1 MPRDTPA
8 GSIQSYHVSVQRE
21 LRTGLFVDVA
31 YVGNQ
36 ARNLAMLADIN
47 QARPPLPGENAN
59 ATLAARRPIQG
70 YGTISAVLPEAFSN
84 YNALQAKVEYRM
96 GSSLYLLNSFTWSK
110 AIDNVAQV
118 LEDPSGNTG
127 TPQNVYDIDND
138 RGLSGYDV
146 PLLNVTSFVWELPVG
161 QDRRFGSG
169 MGPLMNAVLGGW
181 QLSGILTMR
190 SGRAV
195 NLRYN
200 TSGPTAVTSGLPSFL
215 GGVAL
220 RPNIIGDPMTP
231 EADRSID
238 NYFNRDTVLL
248 PTATEP
254 FGNAGRNIVRGY
266 PYYQLDMGVQKR
278 FALGFRD
285 GGWVEIRA
293 EGFNILNRTNFGSP
307 NGDRSSNAFGTI
319 RSTFPAQADAVGGQG
334 EFLTGLIAAS
344 LVAAA
349 VGRLLRADR
358 SAGSRCAPRDRHL
371 DGWADAGELH
381 LEQRAG
387 AEPAASLPPRASLRR
402 VSSAF
407 CRR

>member
-1 MPRDTPA
+1 
-8 GSIQSYHVSVQRE
+8 
-21 LRTGLFVDVA
+21 
-31 YVGNQ
+31 
-36 ARNLAMLADIN
+36 
-47 QARPPLPGENAN
+47 
-59 ATLAARRPIQG
+59 
-70 YGTISAVLPEAFSN
+70 
-84 YNALQAKVEYRM
+84 M

-127 TPQNVYDIDND
+127 TPQNVFDIDND

-161 QDRRFGSG
+161 QYRRFGSG

-220 RPNIIGDPMTP
+220 RPNIIGDPMMP
-231 EADRSID
+231 DGERSID
-238 NYFNRDTVLL
+238 NYFNRDNVLL
-248 PTATEP
+248 PPATDP

-266 PYYQLDMGVQKR
+266 PYYQLDLGVQKR
-278 FALGFRD
+278 FPLSFRD

-319 RSTFPAQADAVGGQG
+319 RSTFPARQMQLAVK
-334 EFLTGLIAAS
+334 
-344 LVAAA
+344 
-349 VGRLLRADR
+349 
-358 SAGSRCAPRDRHL
+358 
-371 DGWADAGELH
+371 
-381 LEQRAG
+381 
-387 AEPAASLPPRASLRR
+387 
-402 VSSAF
+402 VSF
-407 CRR
+407 

>member
-1 MPRDTPA
+1 
-8 GSIQSYHVSVQRE
+8 
-21 LRTGLFVDVA
+21 
-31 YVGNQ
+31 
-36 ARNLAMLADIN
+36 MLADIN

-84 YNALQAKVEYRM
+84 YNALQAKVEYRV
-96 GSSLYLLNSFTWSK
+96 GSSLNLLNSFTWSK

-146 PLLNVTSFVWELPVG
+146 PLLNVTSFVWDLPVG
-161 QDRRFGSG
+161 QGRRFGAG
-169 MGPLMNAVLGGW
+169 MPTALHAVLGGW
-181 QLSGILTMR
+181 QLSGIYTMR

-220 RPNIIGDPMTP
+220 RPNIVGDPMTP
-231 EADRSID
+231 EDERSID
-238 NYFNRDTVLL
+238 NYFNRNTVLL

-266 PYYQLDMGVQKR
+266 PFFQLDMGVQKR
-278 FALGFRD
+278 FPLGFRD
-285 GGWVEIRA
+285 GGFVEIRA

-319 RSTFPAQADAVGGQG
+319 RSTFLARQMQLAVK
-334 EFLTGLIAAS
+334 
-344 LVAAA
+344 
-349 VGRLLRADR
+349 
-358 SAGSRCAPRDRHL
+358 
-371 DGWADAGELH
+371 
-381 LEQRAG
+381 
-387 AEPAASLPPRASLRR
+387 
-402 VSSAF
+402 VSF
-407 CRR
+407 